1 MPSCIIAWLFQSTLP
16 LRGATHTERN
26 GSLLTL
32 FQSTLPL
39 RGATVALRRD
49 GVIQE
54 HFNPH
59 SPCGERL
66 QQILDKANALLISIH
81 TPLAGSD
88 FSWAEW
94 TPNTTLFQSTL
105 PLRGATRT
113 PTRSRRRGRYFNP
126 HSPCGERL
134 KSLPFAVSVILFQS
148 TLPLRGATRTVRIM
162 RWRFYFNPH
171 SPCGER
177 LITYGTVSDY
187 LTFQSTLPLRG
198 ATTLFL
204 VIKSLKSLFQSTLP
218 LRGATYFPFTCFNV
232 LSNFNPHSPCGERP
246 QK

>member
-1 MPSCIIAWLFQSTLP
+1 MPSCIIAW
-16 LRGATHTERN
+16 
-26 GSLLTL
+26 L

-105 PLRGATRT
+105 PLRGATEVPAVCGVGDFISIHT
-113 PTRSRRRGRYFNP
+113 PLAGSDIYREGHRAELNEFQSTLPLRGATWRSQGIGPRFVFQSTLPLRGATVSRSVWRHTLDYFNP
-126 HSPCGERL
+126 HSPCGERQNGL
-134 KSLPFAVSVILFQS
+134 GFSTSPASFQS
-148 TLPLRGATRTVRIM
+148 TLPLRGATVEAVGFRIPV
-162 RWRFYFNPH
+162 WY
-171 SPCGER
+171 
-177 LITYGTVSDY
+177 
-187 LTFQSTLPLRG
+187 
-198 ATTLFL
+198 
-204 VIKSLKSLFQSTLP
+204 
-218 LRGATYFPFTCFNV
+218 
-232 LSNFNPHSPCGERP
+232 FNPHSPCGERP

>member
-177 LITYGTVSDY
+177 P
-187 LTFQSTLPLRG
+187 QTLLLPVLRY
-198 ATTLFL
+198 
-204 VIKSLKSLFQSTLP
+204 
-218 LRGATYFPFTCFNV
+218 YFNPHSPCGERPMTAIPRPAV
-232 LSNFNPHSPCGERP
+232 RYFNPHSPCGERP

>member
-1 MPSCIIAWLFQSTLP
+1 MPSCIIAW
-16 LRGATHTERN
+16 
-26 GSLLTL
+26 L

-218 LRGATYFPFTCFNV
+218 LRGATSEALHVKRRLDLRY
-232 LSNFNPHSPCGERP
+232 FNPHSPCGERP